1 MGVNLDT
8 KERTEQ
14 RKAAAAAIH
23 DYEDNLER
31 LKKIRLYTL
40 SELEVILQVTHR
52 TLLTYIKNGKLK
64 GVKIGGKWR
73 ITEENLRKF
82 LNGEN

>member
-1 MGVNLDT
+1 MGTNLDT
-8 KERTEQ
+8 KERTKEREEAGAKFSSENIKHLEQ
-14 RKAAAAAIH
+14 
-23 DYEDNLER
+23 
-31 LKKIRLYTL
+31 IRLYTL

-73 ITEENLRKF
+73 ISEENLQRF
-82 LNGEN
+82 INGD